1 MAKRALIVLS
11 AVVASLAT
19 AAPTLAAPPPD
30 RTGTVTPAAPFTWTG
45 PTTTAANTQ
54 FDPSVAEPCGKTAAD
69 YCDTTLVNVVP
80 GDFYSAPGR
89 GIEFRTAP
97 GAGCRPVRLRERRQR
112 DARRPRRRL
121 GGRDG
126 RTRACRSSAERATS

>member
-89 GIEFRTAP
+89 GIEFRTRQAQDVDLWVYESDASGTLGDLV
-97 GAGCRPVRLRERRQR
+97 GAS
-112 DARRPRRRL
+112 

-126 RTRACRSSAERATS
+126 RRGRVAPRRQRATS